1 MASQRSQ
8 LSEVV
13 HDLALNLNNRSQT
26 DMILLDFSKA
36 FDCVSHVKLVAKLE
50 ATIGDGQVTAWTKN
64 FLSHRI
70 QHVIL
75 DSTPSRSVAVTSGV
89 PQGSVLGP
97 LLFLIFINYITA
109 NIECDIKLFADDCII
124 YKEIV
129 SYEDHLLLNR
139 ALDLVS
145 NWCKEWQMSINT
157 TKSVCMSFT
166 TKKKPSEFV
175 YALGGTC
182 LNKVN
187 NHKYT

>member
-1 MASQRSQ
+1 M
-8 LSEVV
+8 
-13 HDLALNLNNRSQT
+13 
-26 DMILLDFSKA
+26 
-36 FDCVSHVKLVAKLE
+36 LVAKLE

-75 DSTPSRSVAVTSGV
+75 DSTPSRSVAVTSAV

-97 LLFLIFINYITA
+97 LLFLSFINNITA
-109 NIECDIKLFADDCII
+109 NIECDIKLFTDDCFI

-157 TKSVCMSFT
+157 TKSVCMSLT
-166 TKKKPSEFV
+166 TKKE
-175 YALGGTC
+175 ALGTF
-182 LNKVN
+182 LRSRWHLPEQSK
-187 NHKYT
+187 